1 MVSRAGKRSRCGR
14 SGHAYESRNSD
25 AGAGGIQTSPSASV
39 QQTRAAAIPPWHP
52 PTCHLSLWI
61 LLASSVQSTPATRH
75 PNLDGI
81 TCYSI
86 HNTTN
91 SSLAIEVERK
101 GTAATATG
109 TLEPKLLSA
118 RPSPSMDAAAAAA
131 PPLSISVPHRQLLAV
146 AVPES
151 SVRPVLQPRLEL
163 GPGLCHF
170 WAARSFGTARAEIF

>member
-1 MVSRAGKRSRCGR
+1 MSIIKQNDSLFSEKIKVAVHGWSPCNQPVTDHLLPEPALPRSLSVLRQPPFRLPEPTHTAIQWSAVQENETDAAG

-81 TCYSI
+81 TCYGI
-86 HNTTN
+86 
-91 SSLAIEVERK
+91 L
-101 GTAATATG
+101 
-109 TLEPKLLSA
+109 LLSQNKCNSRTKHA
-118 RPSPSMDAAAAAA
+118 N
-131 PPLSISVPHRQLLAV
+131 Q
-146 AVPES
+146 
-151 SVRPVLQPRLEL
+151 
-163 GPGLCHF
+163 
-170 WAARSFGTARAEIF
+170 